1 MARVWTVHGPNEPAK
16 NMPAFEQFLREK
28 LASATVELAHHWHV
42 QSPGI
47 AIGRPIDAPLTAHW
61 IIETHRY
68 RLNTACPTIHR
79 ELVHVAKAAE
89 NVPNPTGAF
98 KFFPFCAPFKPL
110 LQSPVL
116 DVPTANEEIEICPPI
131 VVRLVSHRLLL
142 LFKLIQ

>member
-1 MARVWTVHGPNEPAK
+1 MARVRTVHGPNEPAK
-16 NMPAFEQFLREK
+16 NMAAFEQLLREK
-28 LASATVELAHHWHV
+28 LAPATVELADHWHI

-61 IIETHRY
+61 IIETHRC

-79 ELVHVAKAAE
+79 ELVHVAKTAE
-89 NVPNPTGAF
+89 NVPNLTGAF
-98 KFFPFCAPFKPL
+98 EFFPFCAPFKPL

-131 VVRLVSHRLLL
+131 VFRLVSHRLLL
-142 LFKLIQ
+142 FTVLLK